1 MSEEEPESEPAYF
14 RETEP
19 SGLLA
24 EFLAVWRT
32 VKGERPMPLRSDIK
46 LERIGARLA
55 PHVLIMEV
63 EPEAETGRHRFRITL
78 AGEAARALFT
88 NGTPGAYLDEME
100 TLRTH
105 PLRDQILAT
114 FERVVETKTPQA
126 YAGEFLGRDFRHYR
140 YERIYCP
147 VSDDG
152 TRVTHLLGAVVVPGA
167 ASRAGQR

>member
-1 MSEEEPESEPAYF
+1 MSEDEPESDPAYF
-14 RETEP
+14 RETEA

-24 EFLAVWRT
+24 EFLAIWRS
-32 VKGERPMPLRSDIK
+32 VKGERPMPLRSEIR

-55 PHVLIMEV
+55 PHVLILEV
-63 EPEAETGRHRFRITL
+63 EPASDAGRHRFRITL

-88 NGTPGAYLDEME
+88 NGTPGRYLDEME
-100 TLRTH
+100 TLRSH
-105 PLRDQILAT
+105 PLKDQILAA

-147 VSDDG
+147 VSEDG

-167 ASRAGQR
+167 ASRADRR

>member
-1 MSEEEPESEPAYF
+1 MTEEEPESEPAYF

-19 SGLLA
+19 AGLLA
-24 EFLAVWRT
+24 EVLAIWRN
-32 VKGERPMPLRSDIK
+32 VKGERTMPLRSDIK

-63 EPEAETGRHRFRITL
+63 EPAQAAGRHRFRITL
-78 AGEAARALFT
+78 AGEAARAQFT

-100 TLRTH
+100 TLRAH
-105 PLRDQILAT
+105 PLKDQILAA

-126 YAGEFLGRDFRHYR
+126 YAGEFLGRDFRQYR

-152 TRVTHLLGAVVVPGA
+152 TRVTHLLGAVVVPGPISPA
-167 ASRAGQR
+167 ARR